1 MRRKSKVEKISIH
14 VSIPKELFEESEL
27 YIENFSAYFTAC
39 LKNKIDSIR
48 KHQMKVEE
56 TDIIQTNRTYNSNY
70 STPHDVLTLEEERYM
85 MKYHP
90 DFICSD
96 SEFDS
101 YSAYAKACKKIIKE
115 DRERG
120 KI

>member
-48 KHQMKVEE
+48 KHQMKVEDA
-56 TDIIQTNRTYNSNY
+56 DIIQTNRTYNSNY
-70 STPHDVLTLEEERYM
+70 STPQDVLTFEEERYM
-85 MKYHP
+85 MEYHP
-90 DFICSD
+90 DFNG
-96 SEFDS
+96 SEYDS